1 MDCKRAGPV
10 AAVHFKLGGA
20 GGQLA
25 GTASRKT
32 RLDSGC
38 QSRRCLNQQINDNR
52 ERRGCVQGGSGM
64 RLYPNVSLRLLA
76 GAVAGFATLS
86 LSVSPMRA
94 AEPIVLSIIDT
105 GGDLAST
112 QVIIENY
119 KKANPDKVK
128 EIRIQRAPAPELP
141 AKIKAQQD
149 AGRLDINLVLT
160 GQDGGSFLAAN
171 NQLIKIPDF
180 EKIFPRDDM
189 TPAGKALYDEGKPY
203 MIPAVGNAGGPVF
216 IYNPSKVPN
225 PPKTADELL
234 AWAKANPGKFMYARP
249 ANSGPGRSIVQGMA
263 FILGDSKP
271 LDPEKGWDKTWAYLK
286 ELGKYVEYYPTG
298 TAVTLKEFAQGQR
311 WIIAGLMEWDMKP
324 RAQSVIPPD
333 SKISIMENTTF
344 VIDGHYWAIPVG
356 VPQDQIDVILDL
368 IKFMR
373 TPEQQQL
380 TWPAFIGP
388 SIKAAT
394 LDKAPKDIQDQV
406 REFWRPE
413 YDQIGTK
420 WKTTPT
426 LAVKQLSYAMDRWDR
441 EIGADQ
447 VKK

>member
-1 MDCKRAGPV
+1 MDCKRAGAV
-10 AAVHFKLGGA
+10 AAVHFRLGRTK
-20 GGQLA
+20 GQLA
-25 GTASRKT
+25 GTALRKA
-32 RLDSGC
+32 RLDRGY
-38 QSRRCLNQQINDNR
+38 QSARCLNQQINDDR

-86 LSVSPMRA
+86 LSVSPVRA

-160 GQDGGSFLAAN
+160 GQDGGTFLAAN

-180 EKIFPRDDM
+180 EKLFPRDDM
-189 TPAGKALYDEGKPY
+189 TPAGKALYDEGKDY
-203 MIPAVGNAGGPVF
+203 MVPSVGNAGGPVF
-216 IYNPSKVPN
+216 VYNPSKVPN

-234 AWAKANPGKFMYARP
+234 AWAKANPGRLMYARP
-249 ANSGPGRSIVQGMA
+249 ANSGPGRSIVQGIA
-263 FILGDSKP
+263 HILNDSNP
-271 LDPEKGWDKTWAYLK
+271 LEPEKGWDKTWAYLK

-298 TAVTLKEFAQGQR
+298 TAIVLKEFAQGQR
-311 WIIAGLMEWDMKP
+311 WIMAGIMEWDMKP

-333 SKISIMENTTF
+333 SKITILQNTTF
-344 VIDGHYWAIPVG
+344 VVDGHYWCIPKG
-356 VPQDQIDVILDL
+356 VPPEQVEIILDL
-368 IKFMR
+368 MKFMR
-373 TPEQQQL
+373 KPEQQVL
-380 TWPAFIGP
+380 SWPGFIGP
-388 SIKAAT
+388 TIAAAT
-394 LDKAPKDIQDQV
+394 MEKAPKDIQDLV
-406 REFWRPE
+406 KEFWRPE
-413 YDQIGTK
+413 YDEVGTK
-420 WKTTPT
+420 WKVSPP
-426 LAVKQLSYAMDRWDR
+426 LGVKELSYAMDRWDR

>member
-1 MDCKRAGPV
+1 
-10 AAVHFKLGGA
+10 
-20 GGQLA
+20 
-25 GTASRKT
+25 
-32 RLDSGC
+32 
-38 QSRRCLNQQINDNR
+38 
-52 ERRGCVQGGSGM
+52 M
-64 RLYPNVSLRLLA
+64 RLCPNLVLRLLA
-76 GAVAGFATLS
+76 GAVAGFATFS
-86 LSVSPMRA
+86 LSGGPASA

-128 EIRIQRAPAPELP
+128 EIKIQRAPAPELP

-160 GQDGGSFLAAN
+160 GQDGGAFLAAN

-203 MIPAVGNAGGPVF
+203 MVPAVGNAGGPVF

-234 AWAKANPGKFMYARP
+234 AWAKANPGKLMYARP

-263 FILGDSKP
+263 FVLGEAKP

-286 ELGKYVEYYPTG
+286 KLGKYVEYYPTG
-298 TAVTLKEFAQGQR
+298 TAITLKEFAQGQR
-311 WIIAGLMEWDMKP
+311 WIIAGIMEWDMKP

-333 SKISIMENTTF
+333 SKISILQNTTF
-344 VIDGHYWAIPVG
+344 VVDGHYWCIPTG
-356 VPQDQIDVILDL
+356 VPQEQVDIILDL
-368 IKFMR
+368 MKFMR
-373 TPEQQQL
+373 KPEQQVL
-380 TWPAFIGP
+380 SWPGFIGP
-388 SIKAAT
+388 TISAAT
-394 LDKAPKDIQDQV
+394 VDKAPKDIQDLV
-406 REFWRPE
+406 KEFWRPE
-413 YDQIGTK
+413 YDEVGTK
-420 WKTTPT
+420 WKVSPP
-426 LAVKQLSYAMDRWDR
+426 LGVKELSYAMDRWDR